1 MDGIMDGIAFG
12 LLIVAQFLAVIV
24 VANNRHYSAGT
35 KKTFTRMPMSK
46 DRSRTVG

>member
-24 VANNRHYSAGT
+24 VANSQRPSET
-35 KKTFTRMPMSK
+35 EKSFTCLGR
-46 DRSRTVG
+46 DRSRTAG